1 MGPWFL
7 FPFLGYLFVSCKF
20 EKFQSDGTLNGNNW
34 LVGLI
39 FCFFVF
45 VFVYNLLAPLHLWDR
60 ISLLFHFQAQC
71 GVLDD
76 LCWASYPLLL
86 KFEVG

>member
-20 EKFQSDGTLNGNNW
+20 EKFQSDRTLNGNNW

-39 FCFFVF
+39 FCFGFCIQLVSAIAF
-45 VFVYNLLAPLHLWDR
+45 MGSH
-60 ISLLFHFQAQC
+60 
-71 GVLDD
+71 
-76 LCWASYPLLL
+76 
-86 KFEVG
+86 